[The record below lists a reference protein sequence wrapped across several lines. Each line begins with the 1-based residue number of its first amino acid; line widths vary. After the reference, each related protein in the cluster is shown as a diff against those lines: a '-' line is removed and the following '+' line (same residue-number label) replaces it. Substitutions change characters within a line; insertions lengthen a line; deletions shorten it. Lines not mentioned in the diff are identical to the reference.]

1 MSYYQI
7 LGVDQQVTSDQL
19 AEAYE
24 RQRQRYDPERV
35 PAEDQELRSVAR
47 ERTAEIEQAYAVL
60 SDPAR
65 RSDYDAQVGV
75 RPVGP
80 VASPRQQVT
89 RREIGMAV
97 AGALVGL
104 AVIAAVWFFAARS
117 ADPALP
123 AVGETN
129 RAAPEFALPAL
140 DGGTVRLS
148 DYRGK
153 VVLVNFWGTWCE
165 PCKEETP
172 ALQAVYSDL
181 APQGLE
187 IIGVNLYNQET
198 QGREAVRA
206 FLEPYGVAYPVALDT
221 SGDTARAF
229 QISPI
234 PVSYFVDPQ
243 GTIRYVKV
251 GVVTAADVRVLFERL
266 RSDQAAGHAQP

>member
-7 LGVDQQVTSDQL
+7 LGVNDQATPDQL

-35 PAEDQELRSVAR
+35 PAADQELGSVAR

-60 SDPAR
+60 SDPAQ
-65 RSDYDAQVGV
+65 RSEYDAQVGAH
-75 RPVGP
+75 PAGP
-80 VASPRQQVT
+80 VASARQQVT

-129 RAAPEFALPAL
+129 RAAPEFALPTL

-172 ALQAVYSDL
+172 ALQAVYTDL

-221 SGDTARAF
+221 AGDTARAF